1 MLIGITYLVRR
12 TARALIGFLERL
24 MLVAALMSW
33 VPLLRLSRRYQAISM
48 VLEPLMAPVRSL
60 LFRIPGMDRFPLDL
74 SFLAVWLLLSL
85 VAQLL

>member
-12 TARALIGFLERL
+12 TALALIGILQLL
-24 MLVAALMSW
+24 MLVS
-33 VPLLRLSRRYQAISM
+33 V

>member
-12 TARALIGFLERL
+12 TALALIGILQLL
-24 MLVAALMSW
+24 MLVSAVMSW
-33 VPLLRLSRRYQAISM
+33 VPQLRQSRLYQAISM

-60 LFRIPGMDRFPLDL
+60 LFRFPLDL

>member
-12 TARALIGFLERL
+12 TALALIGILQLL
-24 MLVAALMSW
+24 MLVSALMSW
-33 VPLLRLSRRYQAISM
+33 VPQLRQSRLYQAISM

-85 VAQLL
+85 AAQLF

>member
-12 TARALIGFLERL
+12 TALALIGILQLL
-24 MLVAALMSW
+24 MLVSAVMSW
-33 VPLLRLSRRYQAISM
+33 VPQLRQSRLYQAISM